1 MNLRNNIKLLVTDYD
16 NTLELHYDFTD
27 NKSILKRNIIALNKF
42 MQNNIVCIATGRHF
56 NAIYETL
63 LENNIKFNYLCAN
76 NGAELYNKN
85 YKLLFCMPI
94 EKHDLQV
101 LKKLGE
107 KVIFRNAYNS
117 KLIPSANLYINDLN
131 EYNEIREYLKS
142 NLKHSFVEYKYPK
155 IKVINKKCNKL
166 NVIDIIRTLEEIK
179 KENIYTIGDDINDI
193 EMILKYNGYSLM
205 NAKEEVK
212 KISSKNYDELNQ
224 LISDIK

>member
-1 MNLRNNIKLLVTDYD
+1 MKLLVTDYD

-27 NKSILKRNIIALNKF
+27 NKNILKRNIIALNKF
-42 MQNNIVCIATGRHF
+42 MKNNIICIATGRHF
-56 NAIYETL
+56 NAIHETL

-85 YKLLFCMPI
+85 YNLLFCLPI

-117 KLIPSANLYINDLN
+117 KLISSANLYINDLN
-131 EYNEIREYLKS
+131 EYNEIRKYLKS

-179 KENIYTIGDDINDI
+179 EENIYTIGDDINDI
-193 EMILKYNGYSLM
+193 EMILKYNGYSLTT
-205 NAKEEVK
+205 AKEEVK
-212 KISSKNYDELNQ
+212 KTSSKIYDELNQ
-224 LISDIK
+224 LISDIN